1 MTNLEMYPNGVPFL
15 KMHGLGNDFVI
26 IDARE
31 TESPITSQ
39 VAKAIGERHFGVGY
53 DQLVV
58 MTNSQKA
65 DVELIFWNSDGSLSD
80 ACGNASRCVA
90 RLIMDENNSEEITLK
105 TGSGV
110 LLARKGS
117 NGFISVNMGH
127 PQLDWDL
134 IPLKE
139 KVDLLELPIEGRP
152 AAVGMGN
159 PHCVFVVDDVNLVDL
174 VSWGSKIEAHEL
186 FPKKT
191 NVEFIQIIDRK
202 NIRQRTFERGA
213 GETLACGSGAC
224 AVTVAAHL
232 KGLTERNVNI
242 YLDGGQ
248 LSIDW
253 LEDGIWMTGPTSFVF
268 KGILS
273 SEFLESVK

>member
-39 VAKAIGERHFGVGY
+39 VAKAIGDRHFGVGY

-159 PHCVFVVDDVNLVDL
+159 PHCVFVVDDVNLVEL
-174 VSWGSKIEAHEL
+174 VSWGSKIETHEL

-191 NVEFIQIIDRK
+191 NVEFIQIIDQK

-224 AVTVAAHL
+224 AVAVVAHL

>member
-159 PHCVFVVDDVNLVDL
+159 PHCVFVVDDVNLVEL
-174 VSWGSKIEAHEL
+174 VSWGSKIETHEL

>member
-26 IDARE
+26 IDARK

-159 PHCVFVVDDVNLVDL
+159 PHCVFVVDDVNLVEL
-174 VSWGSKIEAHEL
+174 VSWGSKIETHEL

-191 NVEFIQIIDRK
+191 NVEFIQIIDQK

-224 AVTVAAHL
+224 AVAVVAHL

>member
-26 IDARE
+26 IDARK

-174 VSWGSKIEAHEL
+174 VGWGSKIEAHEL

-242 YLDGGQ
+242 YLDGGR

>member
-1 MTNLEMYPNGVPFL
+1 MYPNGVPFL

-224 AVTVAAHL
+224 AVAVVAHL

>member
-1 MTNLEMYPNGVPFL
+1 MTNLEIYPNGVPFL

-39 VAKAIGERHFGVGY
+39 VAKAIGDRHFGVGN

-159 PHCVFVVDDVNLVDL
+159 PHCVFVVDDVNLVEL
-174 VSWGSKIEAHEL
+174 VSWGSKIETHEL

-191 NVEFIQIIDRK
+191 NVEFIQIIDQK

-224 AVTVAAHL
+224 AVAVVAHL

>member
-1 MTNLEMYPNGVPFL
+1 MTNLEIYPNGVPFL

-39 VAKAIGERHFGVGY
+39 VAKAIGDRHFGVGY

-159 PHCVFVVDDVNLVDL
+159 PHCVFVVDDVNLVEL
-174 VSWGSKIEAHEL
+174 VSWGSKIETHEL

-191 NVEFIQIIDRK
+191 NVEFIQIIDQK

-224 AVTVAAHL
+224 AVAVVAHL

>member
-174 VSWGSKIEAHEL
+174 VGWGSKIEAHEL

-242 YLDGGQ
+242 YLDGGR

>member
-159 PHCVFVVDDVNLVDL
+159 PHCVFVVDDVNLVEL
-174 VSWGSKIEAHEL
+174 VSWGSKIENHEL
-186 FPKKT
+186 FPEKT
-191 NVEFIQIIDRK
+191 NVEFIQIIDQK

-224 AVTVAAHL
+224 AVAVVAHL

>member
-90 RLIMDENNSEEITLK
+90 RLIMNENNSEEITLK
-105 TGSGV
+105 TGNVV

-117 NGFISVNMGH
+117 NGFVSVNMGH

-159 PHCVFVVDDVNLVDL
+159 PHCVFVVDDVNLVEL
-174 VSWGSKIEAHEL
+174 VSWGSKIETHEL